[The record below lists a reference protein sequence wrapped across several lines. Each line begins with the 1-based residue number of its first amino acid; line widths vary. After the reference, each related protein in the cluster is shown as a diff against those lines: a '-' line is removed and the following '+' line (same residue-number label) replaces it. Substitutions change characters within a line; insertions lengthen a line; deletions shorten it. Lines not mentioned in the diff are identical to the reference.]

1 MPRQP
6 SACSS
11 KQPARVRV
19 QWMMRLRELGLVAN
33 HLRRWLKPSV
43 DRRDV
48 FHHCRIYSWVCS
60 SDSWPCACVC
70 GRSPHDRSVWMEN
83 CVRARRDK
91 QSVRD
96 SARESSS
103 SSQLQCAHP
112 RQTEGQWQGC
122 CVQWPEPQ
130 QHGPRCVFKVILIPR
145 RFAAACVCGVCAG
158 VRVPSAQGR
167 SSSAPRGI
175 GIQISVI

>member
-1 MPRQP
+1 MRLC
-6 SACSS
+6 AAGHVC
-11 KQPARVRV
+11 VRV
-19 QWMMRLRELGLVAN
+19 
-33 HLRRWLKPSV
+33 
-43 DRRDV
+43 
-48 FHHCRIYSWVCS
+48 
-60 SDSWPCACVC
+60 
-70 GRSPHDRSVWMEN
+70 
-83 CVRARRDK
+83 CVRALTAR
-91 QSVRD
+91 SVGVDGELR
-96 SARESSS
+96 ARETR
-103 SSQLQCAHP
+103 QAKRERQRERKQQQQPVAVCASAAN
-112 RQTEGQWQGC
+112 EGQWQGC